1 MTRLWFRAPAVQAHL
16 TSFLGVMDL
25 KLGVTL
31 ITLFA
36 LFNKVAGVY
45 GILSLFQG
53 GSFAQV
59 SMYLYSIATIGL
71 FLWAMPGIS
80 DEDPIRTLRYAH
92 LFMADH
98 LLSSAWTL
106 LFGLWWFL
114 YVPHNGDRPVLAPHQ
129 AGLMDLIESIEKSY
143 EAPGKQL
150 HHEPLAGQERV
161 EAAQRVWREERGFSF
176 AVLASGWL
184 LKVYFALV
192 IYSYAL
198 HLRHGTYRKLPLS
211 KPTGSSAN
219 GSQYR
224 PLRSSSFDVA
234 RDDEEELPAWSDDE
248 EDRLSGAKKIRR
260 GARTDEAAA
269 KEAETSATAGDQL
282 ARPPSSLERRG
293 SALNEASPSSSNNNS
308 SMV

>member
-1 MTRLWFRAPAVQAHL
+1 MTRLWFRVPIVRAHL

-25 KLGVTL
+25 KLGATL

-59 SMYLYSIATIGL
+59 SMYVYSIATIAL

-80 DEDPIRTLRYAH
+80 EEDPIRMLRYAH

-114 YVPHNGDRPVLAPHQ
+114 YLPHNGDRPVLAPHQ

-143 EAPGKQL
+143 EEPGKQL
-150 HHEPLAGQERV
+150 HHEPLIGQERI

-176 AVLASGWL
+176 AVIASGWL
-184 LKVYFALV
+184 LKV
-192 IYSYAL
+192 
-198 HLRHGTYRKLPLS
+198 
-211 KPTGSSAN
+211 GS
-219 GSQYR
+219 
-224 PLRSSSFDVA
+224 
-234 RDDEEELPAWSDDE
+234 
-248 EDRLSGAKKIRR
+248 
-260 GARTDEAAA
+260 
-269 KEAETSATAGDQL
+269 
-282 ARPPSSLERRG
+282 
-293 SALNEASPSSSNNNS
+293 
-308 SMV
+308 